1 MAWRQHADAV
11 QEATLQVGS
20 TVRADASPRV
30 SRQPYRG
37 VVVDGDLL
45 AVVNVHERL
54 GKLTD
59 TCHKRLFANKA
70 QS

>member
-1 MAWRQHADAV
+1 
-11 QEATLQVGS
+11 
-20 TVRADASPRV
+20 V